1 MARECYSALL
11 SDSLQEEAMI
21 VNEKKVKAKKTS
33 PIAKPTE
40 DLLELPLDDLTP
52 NQKVRIGSL
61 LEPIQRKKMTEL
73 LRRHRDIFA

>member
-1 MARECYSALL
+1 
-11 SDSLQEEAMI
+11 MI